1 MRRVAALAAVLLAG
15 AAVLVPGPASADR
28 PAQSGGVTIALSRQR
43 IAAAPGEHLEFSS
56 TVTNTVGAAR
66 SGLVAH
72 LSILS
77 SDPGVYVDP
86 EDWSPKR
93 TQYLSTLGA
102 GDSTRLT
109 WRVQAVTSGPLLL
122 YVSVTDPRTASV
134 TTSSALEMQVGG
146 QRRLVAAEVLPLVVW
161 APATVL
167 VLLVA
172 TGLRKRRHL

>member
-1 MRRVAALAAVLLAG
+1 MRRVAALAVVLLAG
-15 AAVLVPGPASADR
+15 VTVLAPGPASAG
-28 PAQSGGVTIALSRQR
+28 PAQSGGVTVALSRQQ
-43 IAAAPGEHLEFSS
+43 IAAAPGEHLELTS
-56 TVTNTVGAAR
+56 TVTNTGGAAR

-102 GDSTRLT
+102 GDSARLT
-109 WRVQAVTSGPLLL
+109 WTVQAVTSGPLLL
-122 YVSVTDPRTASV
+122 YVSITDPRTASV
-134 TTSSALEMQVGG
+134 TTSGALEMQVGG
-146 QRRLVAAEVLPLVVW
+146 QRRLVAAKVLPLVVW
-161 APATVL
+161 APGTVL